1 MPKTRKYD
9 WEKNTLTLLQWNGLE
24 HLEKCIVDTVRNNV
38 EGDFIETGVWRGGA
52 VILAKLIYDE
62 MGINRKIFA
71 ADSFEG
77 LPKPDPEK
85 YPLDKNDKHYMDE
98 MLKVSMEQVQDNF
111 RLFKCLDDNVI
122 FLKGWFKDT
131 LPVAKI
137 DKLSIL
143 RLDGDMYEST
153 WDGLTNLYPKLSNGG
168 YCIID
173 DYFHIGCQNAVDD
186 YRRKY
191 NIKEQI
197 FKVDNNPVNEVH
209 YWVKGKKWSISYGL
223 SQAIKRIFRG

>member
-1 MPKTRKYD
+1 
-9 WEKNTLTLLQWNGLE
+9 
-24 HLEKCIVDTVRNNV
+24 LEKCIVDTIRNNV

-62 MGINRKIFA
+62 MGVNKKVFA

-85 YPLDKNDKHYMDE
+85 YPLDKDDKHYMDE

-111 RLFKCLDDNVI
+111 LLFDCLDDTLI

-131 LPVAKI
+131 LPVVNI
-137 DKLSIL
+137 DTLSIL

-153 WDGLTNLYPKLSNGG
+153 WDGLTNLYPKLSDGG

-173 DYFHIGCQNAVDD
+173 DYFHNGCQNAVND
-186 YRRKY
+186 YRSKY
-191 NIKEQI
+191 QINEQI
-197 FKVDNNPVNEVH
+197 IKVDSNPVNEVH
-209 YWVKGKKWSISYGL
+209 YWIKGKKWSISYGL
-223 SQAIKRIFRG
+223 SQAIKRIFHG